1 MYSKYGP
8 SMMFQGK
15 TSWKE
20 PKGVYRGLSKAYFT
34 LKDPSDHFKSP
45 LGVFLRGLSLEHH

>member
-15 TSWKE
+15 TSWEE

>member
-1 MYSKYGP
+1 MYSKYGS

-20 PKGVYRGLSKAYFT
+20 PKGVYMGLRGLSKAYFT
-34 LKDPSDHFKSP
+34 LKDP
-45 LGVFLRGLSLEHH
+45 